1 MADAQLSPIHIILA
15 ASDSA
20 EIDRIRSNIGQEFPF
35 EIKIV
40 ENYLD
45 LLVSVTKAQPH
56 LVILGKIDNSNYL
69 DICQSCHK
77 IQANLP
83 IVLVSSQEII
93 SESFRQL
100 VKNCGLT
107 DAIGK
112 DLLELNQLLQQLANT
127 HQSSTN
133 TSFELTIDLLTE
145 TPFPEADRVLEVRT
159 AKDLSDLAL
168 IVGGTSVVEHR
179 SLEPEIT
186 GQVMLA
192 GLQEIVA
199 ISSNYFGTLAQG
211 NYWRKAHGRSVTEFP
226 SLLNWSADH
235 FGKISC
241 DENSL
246 EQQLTAA
253 ELEALRSWVQNFINE
268 CERIIV
274 DFSVILNNA
283 DLSDPA
289 KDLLTKH

>member
-93 SESFRQL
+93 SDSFRQL

-112 DLLELNQLLQQLANT
+112 DLLELNQLLQQLVNT
-127 HQSSTN
+127 DQSSTN

-145 TPFPEADRVLEVRT
+145 TSFPEANRVLEVST
-159 AKDLSDLAL
+159 VNDLSDLA
-168 IVGGTSVVEHR
+168 S
-179 SLEPEIT
+179 EPEIT
-186 GQVMLA
+186 GQAMLA

>member
-1 MADAQLSPIHIILA
+1 MTDAKLLPIHIILA
-15 ASDSA
+15 ASDLA
-20 EIDRIRSNIGQEFPF
+20 EIDRLKSSVGQEFAG
-35 EIKIV
+35 KLKVV

-45 LLVSVTKAQPH
+45 LLASVTKSPPQ

-83 IVLVSSQEII
+83 IILLSSQEII

-107 DAIGK
+107 DVVAK
-112 DLLELNQLLQQLANT
+112 DLLELNQLLQQLVNI
-127 HQSSTN
+127 HQPSIN
-133 TSFELTIDLLTE
+133 TSFELTIDRLTAE
-145 TPFPEADRVLEVRT
+145 PFPEADRVLEIPTVN
-159 AKDLSDLAL
+159 DLSDVP
-168 IVGGTSVVEHR
+168 IVRGASPVEDR
-179 SLEPEIT
+179 ASELEIT

-211 NYWRKAHGRSVTEFP
+211 NYWRKAHGRIVTEFP

-241 DENSL
+241 DESSL
-246 EQQLTAA
+246 ERQLTAA
-253 ELEALRSWVQNFINE
+253 DLQALRSWVQNFINE

-283 DLSDPA
+283 NLSASA
-289 KDLLTKH
+289 KDLLIKP